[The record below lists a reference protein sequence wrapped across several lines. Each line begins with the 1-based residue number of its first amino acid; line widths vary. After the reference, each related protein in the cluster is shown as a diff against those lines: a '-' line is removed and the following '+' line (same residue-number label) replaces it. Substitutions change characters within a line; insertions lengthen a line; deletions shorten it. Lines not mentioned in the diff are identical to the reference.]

1 MVYKKDNWV
10 ILVDPTN
17 NKIITC
23 YPVQLG
29 LDEEFDKEY
38 VNKMS
43 KKLQNAKDE
52 RDKIESEVVETKKN
66 FKSRIDDNKRKIN
79 EYKSIIKKFETEN
92 EGLQQV
98 IDNCDGDLKMAQ
110 AKVEEIVDS
119 LTRKKN

>member
-1 MVYKKDNWV
+1 MLTLQTIK
-10 ILVDPTN
+10 LL
-17 NKIITC
+17 TC

-29 LDEEFDKEY
+29 LDEDFDKEY

-43 KKLQNAKDE
+43 EKLQNAKDE
-52 RDKIESEVVETKKN
+52 RDKIESEVTETKKN

-79 EYKSIIKKFETEN
+79 EYKSIIKKFGTEN

-110 AKVEEIVDS
+110 TKEEEIIDS
-119 LTRKKN
+119 LSRKKN